1 MQPAP
6 QASPDEL
13 SRLRQQLILAQAK
26 LLELEDTREALLS
39 RVTLLDRTL
48 ADLQTLANGKIAER
62 DHQAARTAEL
72 ERHAGE
78 LEAQR
83 RQILARTRE
92 LEQALAEA
100 SKTAASG
107 LDRIRALEAE
117 LRSLQS
123 SLSWRLTRP
132 LRRLSRWFRR
142 SP

>member
-1 MQPAP
+1 MQPALQVP
-6 QASPDEL
+6 PDEL
-13 SRLRQQLILAQAK
+13 PRLRQQLILAQAK

-39 RVTLLDRTL
+39 RITLLDRTL

-72 ERHAGE
+72 ERHTEE
-78 LEAQR
+78 LETQR

-92 LEQALAEA
+92 LEEALAETA
-100 SKTAASG
+100 KTAANG
-107 LDRIRALEAE
+107 LDQIRVLEAE
-117 LRSLQS
+117 LSSLQS

-132 LRRLSRWFRR
+132 LRRLGRWFCR